1 MENYRLNL
9 RKIHIRLRLLYL
21 CKRYFFIL
29 VGLSIFF
36 GIYYL
41 QQSLLAKAAK
51 SGDGRREFLLT
62 EPSNRR
68 IATTTSYS
76 SSSTCSLTAD
86 LRGAH
91 QKVIGY
97 SIYGDF
103 SRDYVYRKY
112 LKPFTETLRSIPI
125 RYPGK

>member
-1 MENYRLNL
+1 
-9 RKIHIRLRLLYL
+9 
-21 CKRYFFIL
+21 

-36 GIYYL
+36 GIYYR
-41 QQSLLAKAAK
+41 QRSLLAKAAK

-68 IATTTSYS
+68 IETTLSY

-97 SIYGDF
+97 SLYGDF
-103 SRDYVYRKY
+103 SNDHVYRKY